1 MANAP
6 TPNTLEGKTVVVTGA
21 SDGIGKAAVR
31 AYVAAGASVVMVGR
45 NEAKTAAAAH
55 SILSNIGGPS
65 GTASGTASGRRP
77 ITWEIADLSRQD
89 AVHDLA
95 DRLVAR
101 LPRIDVLAN
110 NVGAL
115 FLERAVTPD
124 GFERTFALNHLSYFT
139 LTLRLLP
146 TLVAASRPGAPA
158 RVLSVSS
165 RAHKNAHPALDDLQL
180 ERSFSGWTQYANS
193 KLYNIW
199 FTRALARRL
208 DPLRVVA
215 QAMHPGVVSSRFA
228 TNNGGMG
235 RLLRR
240 AMDLVS
246 VTPLEG
252 ADTLVWLSYAP
263 DAREGSGDY
272 WVKRRRVTPS
282 RTARDDARAELL
294 WTTTSQLTGLDAD
307 QLIRDAMSHAV
318 A

>member
-1 MANAP
+1 MANAAN
-6 TPNTLEGKTVVVTGA
+6 PNLLQGKTVVVTGA
-21 SDGIGKAAVR
+21 SDGIGRAAVR

-55 SILSNIGGPS
+55 SIMSELRGADAERSL
-65 GTASGTASGRRP
+65 
-77 ITWEIADLSRQD
+77 TWEIADLSRLE
-89 AVHDLA
+89 AVHDVA
-95 DRLVAR
+95 DRLLAR
-101 LPRIDVLAN
+101 LPQIDVLAN
-110 NVGAL
+110 NAGAL
-115 FLERAVTPD
+115 FLEREVTPE

-139 LTLRLLP
+139 LTTRLLVP
-146 TLVAASRPGAPA
+146 LAAAARPGAPA

-165 RAHKNAHPALDDLQL
+165 RAHKNAHPVLDDLQC
-180 ERSFSGWTQYANS
+180 ERTFGGWTQYANS

-208 DPLRVVA
+208 DPARVVA
-215 QAMHPGVVSSRFA
+215 QALHPGVVSTRFA

-240 AMDLVS
+240 AMDLIS
-246 VTPLEG
+246 VTPAQG

-263 DAREGSGDY
+263 EALQGPGDY
-272 WVKRRRVTPS
+272 WEKRRRVTPS
-282 RTARDDARAELL
+282 RTARDDARAEQL